1 MSDFEYH
8 VQRGMHLLVKLNRM
22 LNRMLGSGEDITH
35 SAGYFL
41 SDQDASDLLAAL
53 LGRSYPDLL
62 GH

>member
-1 MSDFEYH
+1 
-8 VQRGMHLLVKLNRM
+8 MHLLVKPNRM